1 MNFKSLFLFCI
12 SLLAVSPAHAADRD
26 YGKIPLS
33 FEANL
38 GQADKSVKFL
48 SRGPAFGFF
57 LTNEEAILRLA
68 EPKPA
73 VVRMK
78 LVGRNERSTVTGVGP
93 LSGRSHYLKG
103 NNPRAWQRDIPSYAQ
118 VRYADVYPGIDL
130 VYYGNQRQL
139 EYDFVI
145 APGSQP
151 DQIQLRFDGI
161 RGLDID
167 GDGQLVLK
175 TAAGRI
181 LQRKPAIYQEGDA
194 GRIPIDGGYVLR
206 GKHRVGFKVAAY
218 DSTKPLI
225 IDPVLVYS
233 TYFGGTGTVDYANAI
248 TVDPAG
254 NAYVTGRTTST
265 DLLVVGGTTGANAG
279 LMDGFI
285 LKLDPKGTTVIY
297 STYFGGSA
305 NDEGHSI
312 AIDPAGNAYVTGFTS
327 SPDFPIVNAFQKTR
341 GGSLDAFL
349 LKVNSAGNAIVFSS
363 FLGGSADD
371 QGFGVAVDAAG
382 NAYVTGSTSSTNFP
396 TVSPLQRSIVGGLN
410 DAFVTKVSSGGA
422 VVYSTFVGG
431 IGIDQPLGIAVDP
444 AGNAYVT
451 GYTTSRDFPFIN
463 AFQGQF
469 SGGTD
474 DAFLF
479 KVNAAGTALDY
490 STLIGGEGSDEA
502 TRVAV
507 DDAGGAYI
515 TGYTGSILFPTVK
528 PHQAL
533 PAGDTTNGDLDAF
546 ITRFAPD
553 GKSLVF
559 STFFGGFDKDSGTG
573 IALDRAG
580 NIYVG
585 GYTSSFDLP
594 SVNATQGFIGGNR
607 DAFVSKWTPDG
618 GTVVFASYLGGLDA
632 DAAVGLAVDGAG
644 NIYVAGLVSSTNFP
658 IVNAIQAANAT
669 AQDAFIAK
677 FNVADIVAS
686 SQFQIAQGGGGVS
699 VETTGTRT
707 DAIFGY
713 ATADAATPLNGLA
726 VVDHQQSGALVTEV
740 GIPVT
745 PLLEIGRMFVD
756 TIGAARSVISLS
768 NPNDTEASVDFFF
781 TDETGTTSNFANV
794 KIAPRTHFSRFVTDD
809 PLLVPGG
816 VIGALNFTS
825 SLPVASTGFRTF
837 TNEGGEF
844 LLSSTPVVDPLQA
857 GNRPAVIPH
866 FAEGAGWNTQIELV
880 NTTEDRMNGELHFL
894 SPGSGTE
901 PGSPVEVGIAGSFAS
916 VLEYDIPPRSARQ
929 FQTEGS
935 TTRSDFPFAAQGF
948 SFRTPGSD
956 AVQVNGFAVAENS
969 APNTKL
975 NGLEILEYH
984 PVATTTSQTAF
995 VAPPLRVNGAV
1006 FVEASTSVRTL
1017 LAIANTSGEDA
1028 SVDLTFTDTAGTASA
1043 PVTVAVPAG
1052 GQTINFLADAP
1063 ISIASASTGV
1073 LQFNSSVPVSVIAV
1087 SFLTNEAN
1095 DSLITAIPV
1104 ADTSKVSGEPLLIPE
1119 FVDGPGL
1126 TSDIFLVNPS
1136 DEEVRGEVQ
1145 FFSQGNAAVPGAP
1158 IEVAIGESSARAV
1171 EYHILARSGQRITT
1185 NGASEFL
1192 KIGSIHVVPFVGFKT
1207 PRAYALLNL
1216 KNGTTTVS
1224 RNAVE
1229 GQLPGTSFRLYA
1241 EAFGD
1246 FASSK
1251 AKSITTAVAFAN
1263 SSNTAAVIRLS
1274 LTSLSGAPI
1283 GTSSPVRI
1291 PPNGS
1296 VAMFLNSVPGF
1307 EGLKAPFQ
1315 GILSVT
1321 ATSGA
1326 VAAVSVRALINE
1338 SQNFLAAT
1346 TGPLSSDADD
1356 SAKVVFPFVT
1366 DGTGYTTQI
1375 ILTTVTPGQNIS
1387 GVLRFVAQDAS
1398 PLQVPELRV
1407 GSIQVV
1413 PFQGFN
1419 TPEAHAVVSKQNS
1432 GITIFQTLV
1441 EANPPAAS
1449 LRFYVEQLGDFDAG
1463 AAGSTRTTVVLTN
1476 PAGAPA
1482 TVRLDLTGFNGRFVG
1497 SSRLIQIPANGHVS
1511 MTLNEIPGF
1520 ESVPVPFQGIL
1531 RAVATS
1537 GAAIL
1542 GTGMRSKYSERGIVL
1557 MTTTGPLD
1565 EGASSTHLVFAHI
1578 AEGSGYTTQ
1587 FIVVGASDRGDSG
1600 LLQFFN
1606 QAGQPLNVTL
1616 SDDQ

>member
-1 MNFKSLFLFCI
+1 MMTFKSLFFFCI
-12 SLLAVSPAHAADRD
+12 SLLAVCPARAADRD
-26 YGKIPLS
+26 YGKIPLN

-38 GQADKSVKFL
+38 GQADQRVKFL
-48 SRGPAFGFF
+48 SRGPGFGFF
-57 LTNEEAILRLA
+57 LTNEEAILQLV
-68 EPKPA
+68 EPEPA
-73 VVRMK
+73 TVRMK
-78 LVGRNERSTVTGVGP
+78 LVGQSERPTITGIDQ
-93 LSGRSHYLKG
+93 LSGKSHYLKG
-103 NNPRAWQRDIPSYAQ
+103 NNPAAWRRDIPSYAR
-118 VRYADVYPGIDL
+118 VRYADVYPGVDL

-145 APGSQP
+145 APGSRP

-161 RGLDID
+161 RGLEID

-175 TAAGRI
+175 TPGGRI
-181 LQRKPAIYQEGDA
+181 LQKKPAIYQEGDA
-194 GRIPIDGGYVLR
+194 GRIPVDGGYVLR
-206 GKHRVGFKVAAY
+206 GKHRVGFKVASY
-218 DSTKPLI
+218 DSTRPLI

-248 TVDPAG
+248 AVDPAG

-265 DLLVVGGTTGANAG
+265 DLLIVGGTTGANAG

-312 AIDPAGNAYVTGFTS
+312 AIDAVGNAYVTGFTS
-327 SPDFPIVNAFQKTR
+327 SPDFPLVNAFQKTR
-341 GGSLDAFL
+341 GGGLDAYL
-349 LKVNSAGNAIVFSS
+349 LKLNSAGNAILFSS

-371 QGFGVAVDAAG
+371 QGFGVAVDAVG

-396 TVSPLQRSIVGGLN
+396 TVSPLQRSLVGGLN
-410 DAFVTKVSSGGA
+410 DAFVTKVSAGGA
-422 VVYSTFVGG
+422 VVYSTYVGG
-431 IGIDQPLGIAVDP
+431 IGIDQPLSIAVDR
-444 AGNAYVT
+444 AGSAYVT
-451 GYTTSRDFPFIN
+451 GYTTSRDFPFVN
-463 AFQGQF
+463 AFQAEF
-469 SGGTD
+469 KGGTD

-479 KVNAAGTALDY
+479 KVNAAGSALEY

-515 TGYTGSILFPTVK
+515 TGYTASVLFPTVN

-533 PAGDTTNGDLDAF
+533 PAGASGGLEAF

-559 STFFGGFDKDSGTG
+559 STFFGGSDTDSGTG
-573 IALDRAG
+573 IALDRDG

-594 SVNATQGFIGGNR
+594 SVNATQSFIGGNR

-618 GTVVFASYLGGLDA
+618 RTLIFSTYLGGLEA
-632 DAAVGLAVDGAG
+632 DAAVGLAVDAAG
-644 NIYVAGLVSSTNFP
+644 NIYIAGLVSSTNFP
-658 IVNAIQAANAT
+658 VVNAIQTANAT

-677 FNVADIVAS
+677 FDVSDIVAG
-686 SQFQIAQGGGGVS
+686 SQFQIARGGGGVS
-699 VETTGTRT
+699 FETSGFRT

-713 ATADAATPLNGLA
+713 ATAEAATPLNGLV
-726 VVDHQQSGALVTEV
+726 VVDHRQSGALVTEV
-740 GIPVT
+740 AVPVT

-756 TIGAARSVISLS
+756 TTGAAKSVISIA

-781 TDETGTTSNFANV
+781 TDETGTTANFANT
-794 KIAPRTHFSRFVTDD
+794 KIAPHAHFSRFVTDD
-809 PLLVPGG
+809 PLLVPAGL
-816 VIGALNFTS
+816 IGALNFTS
-825 SLPVASTGFRTF
+825 SLPVTSTGFRTF

-844 LLSSTPVVDPLQA
+844 LLSTTPVVDPLKTS
-857 GNRPAVIPH
+857 NKPAVIPH
-866 FAEGAGWNTQIELV
+866 FAEGAGWNTKIELV
-880 NTTEDRMNGELHFL
+880 NTTEDRLNGELHFL

-901 PGSPVEVGIAGSFAS
+901 PGSLVEVGVAGSFAS
-916 VLEYDIPPRSARQ
+916 VIEYDIPPRSAQ
-929 FQTEGS
+929 TIQTEGS

-948 SFRTPGSD
+948 SFRTPGSN
-956 AVQVNGFAVAENS
+956 AVQLNGFAVAENS

-975 NGLEILEYH
+975 NGLEILEYR

-995 VAPPLRVNGAV
+995 VAPPLRINGAV
-1006 FVEASTSVRTL
+1006 FVEASTSVRTMI
-1017 LAIANTSGEDA
+1017 AIANTSGEDA

-1043 PVTVAVPAG
+1043 PVTVTVPAG
-1052 GQTINFLADAP
+1052 GQTFKFVADPP
-1063 ISIASASTGV
+1063 ISIASGSAGA
-1073 LQFNSSVPVSVIAV
+1073 LQFNSSIPVSVIAL
-1087 SFLTNEAN
+1087 SFFTNQSN

-1104 ADTSKVSGEPLLIPE
+1104 ADTSKVSTAPVVIPE

-1126 TSDIFLVNPS
+1126 NSDIFLVNPT
-1136 DEEVRGEVQ
+1136 DEEMRGEVQ
-1145 FFSQGNAAVPGAP
+1145 FFSQGDATQPGAR
-1158 IEVAIGESSARAV
+1158 IEVGIGDSSAAAV
-1171 EYHILARSGQRITT
+1171 EYDILPHSAQRITT
-1185 NGASEFL
+1185 NGASDFL
-1192 KIGSIHVVPFVGFKT
+1192 KIGSIHVVPFTGFKT
-1207 PRAYALLNL
+1207 PHAHAVLSL
-1216 KNGTTTVS
+1216 KNDVTVVS

-1229 GQLPGTSFRLYA
+1229 GQVPGTSFRLYA

-1246 FASSK
+1246 FAASK
-1251 AKSITTAVAFAN
+1251 PKSTSTAVAFAN
-1263 SSNTAAVIRLS
+1263 FSSTAATIQLS
-1274 LTSLSGAPI
+1274 LTSLNGTAL

-1296 VAMFLNSVPGF
+1296 VAMFLNAVPGF
-1307 EGLKAPFQ
+1307 QGLKAPFQ
-1315 GILSVT
+1315 GILRVS

-1326 VAAVSVRALINE
+1326 VAAVSVRALISENL
-1338 SQNFLAAT
+1338 NFLAAT
-1346 TGPLSSDADD
+1346 TGPLYAEADD
-1356 SAKVVFPFVT
+1356 TSKLAFPFVT
-1366 DGTGYTTQI
+1366 EGTGYTTQI
-1375 ILTTVTPGQNIS
+1375 ILTTASPGQNIS
-1387 GVLRFVAQDAS
+1387 GVLRFVSQDAS

-1407 GSIQVV
+1407 GSVQIV

-1419 TPEAHAVVSKQNS
+1419 TPDAHAVVSRQED

-1441 EANPPAAS
+1441 EAKPPAAN
-1449 LRFYVEQLGDFDAG
+1449 LRFYAEQLGDFDAG

-1476 PAGAPA
+1476 PSAAPA

-1511 MTLNEIPGF
+1511 MMLNQIPGF
-1520 ESVPVPFQGIL
+1520 EAVPVPFQGIL

-1537 GAAIL
+1537 GAAIV
-1542 GTGMRSKYSERGIVL
+1542 GTGIRSKYSERGRVL
-1557 MTTTGPLD
+1557 MTTTGPLNED
-1565 EGASSTHLVFAHI
+1565 ASSTQLVFAHI

-1606 QAGQPLNVTL
+1606 QEGQPLNVTL
-1616 SDDQ
+1616 ANQ